1 MTKQFTLHLS
11 KEKADFVKECYP
23 SLVELS
29 PLDNDLV
36 CVTYNYYEFEDI
48 GSIALK
54 MLHLGQEYA
63 EMQNRKFR
71 YEKIEQDIKSLSK
84 EINLFTKDIS
94 TSKP

>member
-1 MTKQFTLHLS
+1 MTKQFTLHLG
-11 KEKADFVKECYP
+11 KEKADFLKECYP

-63 EMQNRKFR
+63 EMQNRKFT
-71 YEKIEQDIKSLSK
+71 YERISRDFKELSEQID
-84 EINLFTKDIS
+84 LFTK
-94 TSKP
+94 KP